1 MNKSKA
7 GIIFLV
13 LLTLAGAA
21 AAQFA
26 TWTMSPPKLELTG
39 QGARALGM
47 GGAFIGLADDA
58 TAISWNP
65 AGLAQLDRPEVSLV
79 GKMERTRSGF
89 EVKQVDIGGTPL
101 TLDPDKSRSQV
112 TANFASVVF
121 PLKLKE
127 RNLALALAAKQQM
140 DMFRLNEVHEPGLY
154 DYKEDWSG
162 SVHSFSLG
170 VAYQLSPKVSLGGA
184 ASYWT
189 GTPKADVSYYD
200 YASGITEAGTIS
212 EPYSGLN
219 FTLGAWGHLK
229 PVKLGA
235 VVHTPLNL
243 KYHDEYSGDFFASA
257 NAPSRV
263 PSSGDWSFKWPFFI
277 GAGIAVEP
285 TQNLT
290 LAADLDFRPFSS
302 ATIDSN
308 GIKDTTAGYE
318 SLTQVR
324 VGAEYLLLLG
334 QWVVPLRA
342 GFRTD
347 PRVYTGTKITPDTLG
362 TWNFTSDGKQVKGNV
377 FTFGTGY
384 VSKRFQLDGALEY
397 GVTKEPLIWDSSF
410 GKTPSAWN
418 WKEKTIRVLV
428 SGIVRF

>member
-1 MNKSKA
+1 MKSKA
-7 GIIFLV
+7 GIFVVV
-13 LLTLAGAA
+13 LLALAGAA

-26 TWTMSPPKLELTG
+26 TWSMSPPKLELTG

-79 GKMERTRSGF
+79 GKMEQSRSGF
-89 EVKQVDIGGTPL
+89 ETKQVDVGGNPL
-101 TLDPDKSRSQV
+101 PLDPDKSRSQFA
-112 TANFASVVF
+112 ANFASVVF

-127 RNLALALAAKQQM
+127 KNLALALAVKQQL

-184 ASYWT
+184 ANYWM
-189 GTPKADVSYYD
+189 GSPGAEVSYYD
-200 YASGITEAGTIS
+200 EPSATSESGTIK

-219 FTLGAWGHLK
+219 FTLGAWGNVK
-229 PVKLGA
+229 PMKLGA

-243 KYHDEYSGDFFASA
+243 KYHDEYSGNLFTDA
-257 NAPSRV
+257 NAPGRV
-263 PSSGDWSFKWPFFI
+263 PSSGDWNFKWPFFLGV
-277 GAGIAVEP
+277 GAAVEP
-285 TQNLT
+285 TQSLT
-290 LAADLDFRPFSS
+290 LAADVDYRPFSS
-302 ATIDSN
+302 ATLDTN
-308 GIKDTTAGYE
+308 GIKDTTAHYE
-318 SLTQVR
+318 NLVQVR
-324 VGAEYLLLLG
+324 VGAEYLFLLG
-334 QWVVPLRA
+334 RWVVPIRA

-362 TWNFTSDGKQVKGNV
+362 NWYFTSDGKQVSGQV
-377 FTFGTGY
+377 FSFGTGF
-384 VSKRFQLDGALEY
+384 VSKKFQLDGALEY
-397 GVTKEPLIWDSSF
+397 GVTKEPLIWDASF
-410 GKTPSAWN
+410 DKNPSAWS
-418 WKEKTIRVLV
+418 WKETTMRFLV